1 MKCLHKCDIRSVQD
15 RVYSYIKIQVINHQ
29 KLYINETKA
38 LIKKNDGGK
47 RFLTHLSLGHN
58 KLKGDKKYFSFV
70 NTQNDKINEENIKHN
85 TPKNVSISQTEKG
98 KQSEMIRKIRKF
110 CRKDDLCS
118 IYKFNDNFLDLLK
131 SKKLNENDFSV
142 IIHLL
147 NTKKIKDNSFWR
159 SVASAENINFIFNMN
174 LKQIIITIY
183 SISNSFPFI
192 HLNFLNPFTFKL
204 IYILYYQKYFLLITN
219 KSKNKQ
225 ECAENFVNVFNSCV
239 TNELEKITKKNEKNR
254 NSCTV
259 SAYSES
265 EKKGWNK
272 LISQNDYSDFKI
284 IFNMGNKSNNS
295 NYNGNENMLSEHRT
309 NINRLNFFD
318 ITILCN
324 TYSKIN
330 AVSQL
335 EYIQEF
341 KHIIYKLFIYFLFFH
356 NNEMDY
362 NHLILFIYSYT
373 NLKGTIDK
381 SVFSKIKKILLT
393 KHSIEHPNLYK
404 IHTIDICSLNM
415 LMHVLKIHK
424 FNDND
429 LFKHIILSCVV
440 NLNLSKI
447 KKSKLKKGVLNSNGD
462 ALSDAMSDGY
472 DHSYAQFMHTN
483 MDQNTDEKKIK
494 NENINN
500 AGDSDSKYNNT
511 GYSYSHKNMLE
522 KRAMIVNY
530 FSQNDN
536 SYIMHTKTEENLIQL
551 NKKDLCFLAC
561 NIDKLQIPNY
571 YNIYEYIKIE
581 TQKQIN
587 IFNVYNTCVILK
599 FLVNL
604 NLLDKNLFN
613 LLLSHFKILFDK
625 NHYNE
630 KDITDIYLSFYKY
643 TQIASCKN
651 NSEISNFLKFLYTQ
665 IEHKLNKFNYI
676 NIIYIFCSC
685 AYFNIRFSDI
695 LLQNLCIDILNN
707 FKSIDEKIL
716 LPFLY
721 FIKKR
726 DYDINHIFF
735 NSAINNLF
743 SKIKNSKSFFYIF
756 QILSVYSIQTLQRE
770 THILHK
776 LVDLLDKFS
785 PFLSLKDKI
794 LLSLHIYINPVL
806 SLNKRCIQFCENI
819 LKAIVCDEETNGG
832 DAQILEQIEN
842 HEMLDK
848 YIEKNIKHVNTT
860 YNCDIIKKTC
870 NSQLGKRNKK
880 ETTNFPFYNCF
891 YTHSDTL
898 LNNIDFNTNNINI
911 KELKIYFLLLLS
923 DIYEIKL
930 NTFLKKEQ
938 FPMLGKNRT
947 EQIQVQNYINALH
960 TCQLKILLNF
970 THIPLNNEYLIYLL
984 KKNDLFNAQNCE
996 NKSKLT
1002 EEINYSDKN
1011 IRNTKK
1017 LKDKK
1022 KNTNSFY
1029 NNNLKTHYD
1038 EEIMEYFPEFEESL
1052 FNATKIMYENSFIYS
1067 LYQKNKQN
1075 EENNVEN
1082 NLNQSN
1088 QFHVPPFPYI
1098 SFGNTNNELIIKIKK
1113 NVFINSFYIF
1123 YILPR
1128 MT

>member
-1 MKCLHKCDIRSVQD
+1 MKHLHKCGIRSVQD
-15 RVYSYIKIQVINHQ
+15 HVYPHIKIQVINHQ
-29 KLYINETKA
+29 KIYINEIKGF
-38 LIKKNDGGK
+38 IKKNVGGK
-47 RFLTHLSLGHN
+47 RFLTHLSLDYN

-70 NTQNDKINEENIKHN
+70 NTQNDKINEENIKYS
-85 TPKNVSISQTEKG
+85 TPKNISQTEKE

-118 IYKFNDNFLDLLK
+118 IYKFNDHFLDLLK

-147 NTKKIKDNSFWR
+147 NTKKIRDNSFWR
-159 SVASAENINFIFNMN
+159 NVANIENINFIFNMN

-204 IYILYYQKYFLLITN
+204 IYILYYQKYFILITN
-219 KSKNKQ
+219 KNKNTQK
-225 ECAENFVNVFNSCV
+225 CAEYFVNFFNSCV
-239 TNELEKITKKNEKNR
+239 ANELEQITKKNEKIM
-254 NSCTV
+254 NSCPI
-259 SAYSES
+259 SAYNES
-265 EKKGWNK
+265 KKKGWNK

-284 IFNMGNKSNNS
+284 IFNMTNRSNN
-295 NYNGNENMLSEHRT
+295 NKYNGNENMFSENRT

-330 AVSQL
+330 IVNKL

-393 KHSIEHPNLYK
+393 KHSIEHTNLCK

-415 LMHVLKIHK
+415 LMYVLKIHK
-424 FNDND
+424 INDNN

-440 NLNLSKI
+440 NLNLNKI
-447 KKSKLKKGVLNSNGD
+447 KKHKLKKGVLNSNGD
-462 ALSDAMSDGY
+462 MLNDTISDVYEHTYELPM
-472 DHSYAQFMHTN
+472 HSNT
-483 MDQNTDEKKIK
+483 DQNTDEKKIK
-494 NENINN
+494 NEGINN
-500 AGDSDSKYNNT
+500 TSENDNIYNNME
-511 GYSYSHKNMLE
+511 YSYSHNNMLE
-522 KRAMIVNY
+522 KRAILVNY
-530 FSQNDN
+530 FSKNDN
-536 SYIMHTKTEENLIQL
+536 SYIMHTKKEKNLIQL

-561 NIDKLQIPNY
+561 NIDKLKIPNY

-581 TQKQIN
+581 TKKQIN
-587 IFNVYNTCVILK
+587 IFNVYNSCIILK

-613 LLLSHFKILFDK
+613 LLLSHLKILFDK
-625 NHYNE
+625 NNYNE

-643 TQIASCKN
+643 TQITSCKN
-651 NSEISNFLKFLYTQ
+651 NSEISNFFKFLYTQ

-685 AYFNIRFSDI
+685 AYFNIRFSDM

-726 DYDINHIFF
+726 NYDINYIFF

-743 SKIKNSKSFFYIF
+743 SKIKSSKSFFFIF

-770 THILHK
+770 TYILHK

-806 SLNKRCIQFCENI
+806 FLNEKCITFCENI
-819 LKAIVCDEETNGG
+819 FKAIIFDKKINCDNTQN
-832 DAQILEQIEN
+832 LEQMEN
-842 HEMLDK
+842 HEILDK
-848 YIEKNIKHVNTT
+848 YNEKNIKHVNTI

-870 NSQLGKRNKK
+870 NFQLEKRDKK
-880 ETTNFPFYNCF
+880 ETNNFLFYNCF
-891 YTHSDTL
+891 YNHNNTL
-898 LNNIDFNTNNINI
+898 LNNIDFNTNNINA
-911 KELKIYFLLLLS
+911 KELKIFFLLILS

-930 NTFLKKEQ
+930 NNFLKNEK
-938 FPMLGKNRT
+938 FSILGKNQT
-947 EQIQVQNYINALH
+947 EQKQVQNCINALH
-960 TCQLKILLNF
+960 TCQLKILSNF
-970 THIPLNNEYLIYLL
+970 SYIPLNNEYLIYLL
-984 KKNDLFNAQNCE
+984 KKNYLFNAQNCE
-996 NKSKLT
+996 NKSILT
-1002 EEINYSDKN
+1002 EKINYSDKN
-1011 IRNTKK
+1011 INNINK

-1022 KNTNSFY
+1022 QNTTSFY

-1052 FNATKIMYENSFIYS
+1052 FNATKIMYENSFIYL
-1067 LYQKNKQN
+1067 LYQKNKQI

-1088 QFHVPPFPYI
+1088 QFHVNSFPYI
-1098 SFGNTNNELIIKIKK
+1098 SFGNTNSELIIKLKK

-1123 YILPR
+1123 YIFPG